1 MDNNTGD
8 PFGRN
13 GSPRLQGEFHQRVHQ
28 QITAAKINDGAAL
41 RLAGILSGLK
51 AGDSY
56 RAAHRSAPSEGSCC

>member
-1 MDNNTGD
+1 VIHLGEM
-8 PFGRN
+8 GRLDCKASSIS
-13 GSPRLQGEFHQRVHQ
+13 GSK

-41 RLAGILSGLK
+41 RLAGILPGLK